1 MNQNLD
7 RKEIH
12 TKTNISNFPST
23 LHTLLCTHTQAL
35 LQRKESL
42 VSPDRVEKVST
53 CNWGR
58 GGKRRIAKWEKK
70 KDSQPT
76 GRQASGH
83 EEKSDSMTEPDL
95 HSDADVQ

>member
-23 LHTLLCTHTQAL
+23 LHTVLCTHTQAL

-58 GGKRRIAKWEKK
+58 GGKRRIAKWEGKK
-70 KDSQPT
+70 KKIDNPQE
-76 GRQASGH
+76 GRPVDTRRNQ
-83 EEKSDSMTEPDL
+83 T
-95 HSDADVQ
+95 Q